1 MIIKEFVCGDEGEYY
16 CMIGYYDYYFKLMIY
31 DWKYSLIF
39 VVFNGKDIFL
49 IVELILKYEKYEKY
63 YYFIY

>member
-1 MIIKEFVCGDEGEYY
+1 MIIKEFVCGDEGKYF
-16 CMIGYYDYYFKLMIY
+16 CVIGYYYFNLRIFN
-31 DWKYSLIF
+31 WKYSFIF

-49 IVELILKYEKYEKY
+49 IVELILKYEKCEKY